1 MLLKSLYR
9 HFLVYN
15 SFLLVML
22 ALPLLPWV
30 LLLVVALRSGWRC
43 AGVSVGCQCQESITV
58 WNSTFGLMVPSSS
71 PQDVLGV
78 FFYVFADTRLDL
90 YLSSLACSSVGIQI
104 YCVVPFLCITYYVFV
119 PPPSPPTNSFL
130 QLHIDISLTD
140 RWRGVCSCEVPSAGL
155 CPVSYQP
162 VPALLCVASYVSA
175 CRSPSCRDTGL
186 CFIALR
192 QHYGAR
198 SASFHVERLL
208 TAAGYMELW
217 WYLVTIHTSE
227 ADQPQTPGCVGKS
240 WSQPNRA
247 GQSRK
252 RVKESSGR
260 AIVSAEAVQTQ
271 RRACSTSL
279 AVAVLC
285 CRSTQWL

>member
-104 YCVVPFLCITYYVFV
+104 YCVWCLFCVSHTMSLF
-119 PPPSPPTNSFL
+119 PPLSPRKQF
-130 QLHIDISLTD
+130 
-140 RWRGVCSCEVPSAGL
+140 SAA
-155 CPVSYQP
+155 P
-162 VPALLCVASYVSA
+162 
-175 CRSPSCRDTGL
+175 
-186 CFIALR
+186 
-192 QHYGAR
+192 H
-198 SASFHVERLL
+198 
-208 TAAGYMELW
+208 
-217 WYLVTIHTSE
+217 
-227 ADQPQTPGCVGKS
+227 
-240 WSQPNRA
+240 
-247 GQSRK
+247 
-252 RVKESSGR
+252 
-260 AIVSAEAVQTQ
+260 
-271 RRACSTSL
+271 
-279 AVAVLC
+279 
-285 CRSTQWL
+285 